1 MTDRPPAERSG
12 LEHNPKTCHICMN
25 PNLHGEQAPDPLELE
40 NDRLREQVA
49 TLSAERD
56 AARAE
61 SDSEREASRA
71 AWRLLRDPDMGGRR
85 FAEAVRI
92 LEAAAIRAR
101 GAK

>member
-1 MTDRPPAERSG
+1 MTDRPPAER
-12 LEHNPKTCHICMN
+12 
-25 PNLHGEQAPDPLELE
+25 A
-40 NDRLREQVA
+40 DRPRSFGACVGCLDEIDALRAQVA
-49 TLSAERD
+49 TLTAERD